1 MSNYNY
7 NYLTTESKCIKFPM
21 TTTIY
26 IFIFIL
32 VSLLLVRL
40 FIFSYVHRYTF
51 EVAPVFTLMEEV
63 TLRKL
68 RECVGFTEG
77 DGIFCPGG
85 KFF

>member
-7 NYLTTESKCIKFPM
+7 NYLTTESKCIKFSI
-21 TTTIY
+21 TTT
-26 IFIFIL
+26 IFIL